1 VNKTTLGIVAAVV
14 LLFVLVIDET
24 SALFVIDEREQAIV
38 TQLGEY
44 RRTVVAPGLYF
55 KTPFVQTVHRMERRI
70 LGRDTP
76 ADDYLTLDK
85 KKLVAD
91 PVTRWKIV
99 DPKLFFI
106 TVRDEVRAQKRL
118 DDIVRS
124 ELRDEISGNN
134 FGEIIGNARQ
144 PLMDAVTSR
153 VRTKLTEFGIEVLD
167 VRIKRADLPQ
177 QVTESV
183 FQRMRAERDRVAKR
197 YLSEGEEEAAKIR
210 AEAEKEVTI
219 ELAKAYEKAQRLRG
233 EGDATSTQI
242 YADAFGKDAEF
253 YAFLRSLEAYEKSIA
268 ADTELVMS
276 SGSDLFKYLDSPS
289 PSR

>member
-1 VNKTTLGIVAAVV
+1 VNKGTVGIIGGV
-14 LLFVLVIDET
+14 LLLFLLVIDET
-24 SALFVIDEREQAIV
+24 SAIFVIDEREQAIV

-44 RRTVVAPGLYF
+44 RRSVKEPGLYF
-55 KTPFVQTVHRMERRI
+55 KTPFIQTVHRMERRI

-91 PVTRWKIV
+91 PVTRWRIV
-99 DPKLFFI
+99 DPRIFFI
-106 TVRDEVRAQKRL
+106 TVRDEARAERRL
-118 DDIVRS
+118 DDIVKS
-124 ELRDEISGNN
+124 EIRDEISANN

-144 PLMDAVTSR
+144 PLMDAVTNR
-153 VRTKLTEFGIEVLD
+153 VRTKLTEFGIDVVD

-210 AEAEKEVTI
+210 AEADKEVTI

-233 EGDATSTQI
+233 EGDAVSTQV
-242 YADAFGKDAEF
+242 YADAYGADPEF
-253 YAFLRSLEAYEKSIA
+253 YAFLRSLEAYEKSMA
-268 ADTELVMS
+268 GDTELVLS
-276 SGSDLFKYLDSPS
+276 SDTDLFKYLDSP
-289 PSR
+289 RTGR

>member
-1 VNKTTLGIVAAVV
+1 MNKTTLGIVAAVV